1 MVEYVPL
8 HKLKKVVDMSHKD
21 ENLNFGAVLIEVYDD
36 AVKELTTNKKRYN
49 LEIWCRGVLVLEM
62 SLNNEIKVWNTSRHR
77 STIIFK
83 LEEND
88 NEYTFHMVSLNDLTD
103 ETKIPDMKTVNLD
116 EYVKYYK
123 LKDWTNEIT
132 VAMIGNMN
140 VHLDKNDVFYMT
152 SVEKIY
158 AVKLPLTEEEAGQC
172 DENGIFNLNLA

>member
-1 MVEYVPL
+1 MPL

-36 AVKELTTNKKRYN
+36 AVKELTTNKKRFN

-103 ETKIPDMKTVNLD
+103 ENKIPDMKTVNLD
-116 EYVKYYK
+116 EHVKHLK
-123 LKDWTNEIT
+123 LKDWTGAIN
-132 VAMIGNMN
+132 
-140 VHLDKNDVFYMT
+140 
-152 SVEKIY
+152 
-158 AVKLPLTEEEAGQC
+158 AGM
-172 DENGIFNLNLA
+172 LK

>member
-1 MVEYVPL
+1 MPL
-8 HKLKKVVDMSHKD
+8 HKLKRVVDMSHKD

-88 NEYTFHMVSLNDLTD
+88 NEYTFHMVSLNALTD
-103 ETKIPDMKTVNLD
+103 ETEIPDMKTVNLD
-116 EYVKYYK
+116 EHVKHLK
-123 LKDWTNEIT
+123 LKDWTGAISDG
-132 VAMIGNMN
+132 M
-140 VHLDKNDVFYMT
+140 
-152 SVEKIY
+152 
-158 AVKLPLTEEEAGQC
+158 
-172 DENGIFNLNLA
+172 LN

>member
-1 MVEYVPL
+1 
-8 HKLKKVVDMSHKD
+8 MSHKD

-88 NEYTFHMVSLNDLTD
+88 NEYTFHMVSLNALTD
-103 ETKIPDMKTVNLD
+103 ETEIPDMKTVNLD
-116 EYVKYYK
+116 EHVKHLK
-123 LKDWTNEIT
+123 LKDWTGAISDG
-132 VAMIGNMN
+132 MI
-140 VHLDKNDVFYMT
+140 
-152 SVEKIY
+152 S
-158 AVKLPLTEEEAGQC
+158 
-172 DENGIFNLNLA
+172 

>member
-1 MVEYVPL
+1 MPL

-21 ENLNFGAVLIEVYDD
+21 ENLNFGAVLIEVKDK
-36 AVKELTTNKKRYN
+36 AVKELTTNNKKFN

-116 EYVKYYK
+116 EHVKHLK
-123 LKDWTNEIT
+123 LKDWTGTI
-132 VAMIGNMN
+132 
-140 VHLDKNDVFYMT
+140 NDGMV
-152 SVEKIY
+152 
-158 AVKLPLTEEEAGQC
+158 
-172 DENGIFNLNLA
+172 N

>member
-1 MVEYVPL
+1 MPL
-8 HKLKKVVDMSHKD
+8 HKLKRVVDMSHKD

-88 NEYTFHMVSLNDLTD
+88 NEYTFHMVSLNALTD
-103 ETKIPDMKTVNLD
+103 ETEIPDMKTVNLD
-116 EYVKYYK
+116 EHVKHLK
-123 LKDWTNEIT
+123 LKDWTGAISDG
-132 VAMIGNMN
+132 MI
-140 VHLDKNDVFYMT
+140 
-152 SVEKIY
+152 S
-158 AVKLPLTEEEAGQC
+158 
-172 DENGIFNLNLA
+172 